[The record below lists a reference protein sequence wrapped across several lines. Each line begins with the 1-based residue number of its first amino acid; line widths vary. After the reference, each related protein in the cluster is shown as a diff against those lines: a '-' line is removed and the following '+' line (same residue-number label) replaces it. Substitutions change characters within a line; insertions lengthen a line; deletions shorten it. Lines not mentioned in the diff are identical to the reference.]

1 MSKNAKYALGACIGA
16 IAMFTVAIVALHFG
30 QKAHN
35 KLKIDIDAMYPRD
48 AVVVPGEIVATA
60 LIEVMRHELD
70 DGFGWR
76 PNDFFLW
83 GPGLWADNNS
93 NRQIGIIHAVRETVR
108 VLKDNLTKV
117 SPNVYDPRLIEA
129 DTMFR
134 NDEEK
139 LWFPS
144 AENRFHKGI
153 EALEKYVDGLRND
166 PPTSR
171 PLNLLNSELMKL
183 FEAWTD
189 LLGDAH
195 AKLYRSH
202 EPNGAKVHGWRT
214 DDYFYQAQGYAHV
227 MYYFMTAV
235 QREYGPSLKESAA
248 SLFPDVLDALKKAST
263 LKPFIVLDGSDEGL
277 FANHRKNLD
286 AYISEA
292 RGKMF
297 AIHEELRSR

>member
-1 MSKNAKYALGACIGA
+1 MNQNAKYALGGLAA
-16 IAMFTVAIVALHFG
+16 AVVVLVVAVLALHFG
-30 QKAHN
+30 QKAHDRLDLDLEAMFP
-35 KLKIDIDAMYPRD
+35 KDAP
-48 AVVVPGEIVATA
+48 VVPGEILATT
-60 LIEVMRHELD
+60 LIEIMRHELD

-83 GPGLWADNNS
+83 GPGIWADNNS
-93 NRQIGIIHAVRETVR
+93 NRQIGIIHAVRETIR
-108 VLKDNLTKV
+108 VFKDNLTKV
-117 SPNVYDPRLIEA
+117 SPNIYDPNLVEA
-129 DTMFR
+129 DTMYR
-134 NDEEK
+134 NDERK

-144 AENRFHKGI
+144 AESRFHKGN
-153 EALEKYVDGLRND
+153 EALQKYIHGLRAS

-195 AKLYRSH
+195 AKLYRSV
-202 EPNGAKVHGWRT
+202 EPDGGAVHGWRT

-227 MYYFMTAV
+227 MYYFMAAV
-235 QREYGPSLKESAA
+235 QKEYGQGLKESAA
-248 SLFPDVLDALKKAST
+248 SLFSDVLDALKKAST
-263 LKPFIVLDGSDEGL
+263 MKPLIVLDGSAEGL
-277 FANHRKNLD
+277 FANHRRNLD

-297 AIHEELRSR
+297 SIHEELRSR